1 MASQSP
7 IAPPPGSPAILILA
21 GKRDG
26 RIDPLAEQAGVSHK
40 AVVPIRGKP
49 LLTWVLEAAEAAWP
63 DSLIL
68 VSIHDPAVIAGLPIV
83 ARLQAAGRLIAVPA
97 GPGIV
102 ESLEAAVAVA
112 GDRAWPMLVTTG
124 DNVLVTP
131 KALRR
136 LHDEAV
142 REGAGAALSIASRE
156 QILAAHP
163 EGQRRFYE
171 FADVA
176 ISNCNAYW
184 LADAAALRAAESFRG
199 GGQFIKTPGA
209 ILKAF
214 GLWNL
219 IGFRRRWW
227 TLERAMAN
235 LSRRF
240 GVRIR
245 PVFVTD
251 GALAVD
257 VDNPR
262 TYKIAETLLASRK
275 P

>member
-1 MASQSP
+1 MPSQSP
-7 IAPPPGSPAILILA
+7 TILILA

-26 RIDPLAEQAGVSHK
+26 KLDPLAEKTGVTHK

-49 LLTWVLEAAEAAWP
+49 LIAWVLEAAEQAWP
-63 DSLIL
+63 DAPIL
-68 VSIHDPAVIAGLPIV
+68 VSIHDGNVIAPLPIV
-83 ARLQAAGRLIAVPA
+83 QRLTESGRLHIVPA
-97 GPGIV
+97 RQGIV
-102 ESLEAAVAVA
+102 DSVHAAVEAE
-112 GDRAWPMLVTTG
+112 GRFPLLITTG

-131 KALRR
+131 EALRR
-136 LHDEAV
+136 LHDEAMAA
-142 REGAGAALSIASRE
+142 GAGAALSIASRE
-156 QILAAHP
+156 QILSAHP

-171 FADVA
+171 FRDEA

-184 LADAAALRAAESFRG
+184 LRDRDALKAAESFRG

-219 IGFRRRWW
+219 IGFRRKWW
-227 TLERAMAN
+227 TLEKAMRN

-240 GVRIR
+240 GVKIV

-257 VDNPR
+257 VDNER
-262 TYKIAETLLASRK
+262 TYKIAETLLESRK

>member
-1 MASQSP
+1 MPSQSP
-7 IAPPPGSPAILILA
+7 TILILA

-26 RIDPLAEQAGVSHK
+26 KLDPLAEKAGVSHK
-40 AVVPIRGKP
+40 AIVPIRGKP
-49 LLTWVLEAAEAAWP
+49 LIQWVLEAAEAAWP
-63 DSLIL
+63 DAPIL
-68 VSIHDPAVIAGLPIV
+68 VSIHDPAVVAHLPIMQ
-83 ARLQAAGRLIAVPA
+83 RLIEAGRLRFPPA
-97 GPGIV
+97 QHGIV
-102 ESLEAAVAVA
+102 ESLEAATAE
-112 GDRAWPMLVTTG
+112 GDPFPLLITTG

-131 KALRR
+131 EALRR
-136 LHDEAV
+136 IHDEAMAA
-142 REGAGAALSIASRE
+142 GAGAALSIAMRE

-171 FADVA
+171 FKDKA

-184 LADAAALRAAESFRG
+184 LRDRSALNAAESFRG

-219 IGFRRRWW
+219 IGFRRKWW
-227 TLERAMAN
+227 TLDKAMRN

-240 GVRIR
+240 GVKIA
-245 PVFVTD
+245 PVVVTD

-257 VDNPR
+257 VDNER
-262 TYKIAETLLASRK
+262 TYKIAETLLESRK
-275 P
+275 PNG

>member
-1 MASQSP
+1 VPSQSP
-7 IAPPPGSPAILILA
+7 TILILA

-26 RIDPLAEQAGVSHK
+26 KLDPLAEKAGVSHK

-49 LLTWVLEAAEAAWP
+49 LIVWVLEAAEAAWP
-63 DSLIL
+63 DAPIL
-68 VSIHDPAVIAGLPIV
+68 VSIHDPAVLADLPIV
-83 ARLQAAGRLIAVPA
+83 EKLKAAGRLSFPPA
-97 GPGIV
+97 QHGIV
-102 ESLEAAVAVA
+102 ESLEAAAA
-112 GDRAWPMLVTTG
+112 QGEPFPLLITTG

-131 KALRR
+131 EALRR
-136 LHDEAV
+136 LHDEAMADD
-142 REGAGAALSIASRE
+142 AGAALSLATRE

-171 FADVA
+171 FKDKA

-184 LADAAALRAAESFRG
+184 LRDRQALKAAESFRG

-219 IGFRRRWW
+219 IGFRRKWW
-227 TLERAMAN
+227 TLDKAMRN

-240 GVRIR
+240 GVRIA

-257 VDNPR
+257 VDNER
-262 TYKIAETLLASRK
+262 TYRIAETLLGSRK
-275 P
+275 PHG

>member
-7 IAPPPGSPAILILA
+7 TLLILA

-26 RIDPLAEQAGVSHK
+26 RLDPLAERAGVSHK

-49 LLTWVLEAAEAAWP
+49 LIVWVLEAAAAAWP
-63 DSLIL
+63 DNRIL
-68 VSIHDPAVIAGLPIV
+68 VSIHDPAVILDLPIV
-83 ARLQAAGRLIAVPA
+83 AELQSAGRLACVPA
-97 GPGIV
+97 QSGIV
-102 ESLEAAVAVA
+102 ESLEAAVAEGA
-112 GDRAWPMLVTTG
+112 SWPLLITTG

-131 KALRR
+131 DALRR
-136 LHDEAV
+136 LHDQAV
-142 REGAGAALSIASRE
+142 AAGAGAALSIASRE
-156 QILAAHP
+156 QILSAHP

-171 FADVA
+171 FRDVA

-184 LADAAALRAAESFRG
+184 LAGPAALRAAESFRG

-219 IGFRRRWW
+219 IGFRRKWW
-227 TLERAMAN
+227 TLDRAMRN

-240 GVRIR
+240 RVTIA

-257 VDNPR
+257 VDNER
-262 TYKIAETLLASRK
+262 TYRIAETLLESRK

>member
-1 MASQSP
+1 MPSQSP
-7 IAPPPGSPAILILA
+7 TILILA

-26 RIDPLAEQAGVSHK
+26 KLDPLAAAAGVSHK
-40 AVVPIRGKP
+40 AVVPIRNKP
-49 LLTWVLEAAEAAWP
+49 LIQWVLEAAEQAWP
-63 DSLIL
+63 DNRIL
-68 VSIHDPAVIAGLPIV
+68 VSIHDGGVIGTLPIV
-83 ARLQAAGRLIAVPA
+83 ERLTASGRLQIVAARE
-97 GPGIV
+97 GIV
-102 ESLEAAVAVA
+102 ESLEAAAESGA
-112 GDRAWPMLVTTG
+112 AWPLLITTG
-124 DNVLVTP
+124 DNVLITP
-131 KALRR
+131 AALRR

-142 REGAGAALSIASRE
+142 EADAGAALSLATRE

-171 FADVA
+171 FEDKA

-184 LADAAALRAAESFRG
+184 LRDRAALRAAESFRG

-219 IGFRRRWW
+219 IGFRRKWW
-227 TLERAMAN
+227 SLDRAMAN

-240 GVRIR
+240 GVRIA

-257 VDNPR
+257 VDNER
-262 TYKIAETLLASRK
+262 TYKIAETLLESRK
-275 P
+275 PNG

>member
-1 MASQSP
+1 MNS
-7 IAPPPGSPAILILA
+7 APTILILA

-26 RIDPLAEQAGVSHK
+26 KLDPLAEKAGVSHK

-49 LLTWVLEAAEAAWP
+49 LITWVLEAAEQAWP
-63 DSLIL
+63 AAPIL

-83 ARLQAAGRLIAVPA
+83 RRMTDEGRLRCSPA
-97 GPGIV
+97 QAGIV
-102 ESLEAAVAVA
+102 ESLEAAVAEGA
-112 GDRAWPMLVTTG
+112 AFPLLITTG

-131 KALRR
+131 EALRR
-136 LHDEAV
+136 LHDEAMAAD
-142 REGAGAALSIASRE
+142 AGAALSLATRE

-171 FADVA
+171 FKDKA

-184 LADAAALRAAESFRG
+184 LRDREALRAAESFRG

-219 IGFRRRWW
+219 IGFRRKWW
-227 TLERAMAN
+227 NLDRAMRN

-240 GVRIR
+240 GVKIA

-257 VDNPR
+257 VDNER
-262 TYKIAETLLASRK
+262 TYKIAETLLESRK
-275 P
+275 PNG

>member
-1 MASQSP
+1 MTTP
-7 IAPPPGSPAILILA
+7 TILILA

-26 RIDPLAEQAGVSHK
+26 KIDPLAAKAGVSHK
-40 AVVPIRGKP
+40 AIVPIRGKP
-49 LLTWVLEAAEAAWP
+49 LIQWVLEAAEHAWP
-63 DSLIL
+63 GAPIL
-68 VSIHDPAVIAGLPIV
+68 VSIHDSAVIDPLPIV
-83 ARLQAAGRLIAVPA
+83 QRLKAEGRLRCPQARH
-97 GPGIV
+97 GIV
-102 ESLEAAVAVA
+102 ESLEAAVAD
-112 GDRAWPMLVTTG
+112 GDAFPLLITTG
-124 DNVLVTP
+124 DNVLITP
-131 KALRR
+131 EALRR
-136 LHDEAV
+136 LHDEAMAA
-142 REGAGAALSIASRE
+142 GAGAALSLATRE

-171 FADVA
+171 FKDKA

-184 LADAAALRAAESFRG
+184 LRDRAALKAAESFRG

-219 IGFRRRWW
+219 TGFRQKWW
-227 TLERAMAN
+227 NLDKAMAN

-240 GVRIR
+240 GVKIA

-257 VDNPR
+257 VDNER
-262 TYKIAETLLASRK
+262 TYTIAETLLETRK
-275 P
+275 PNG

>member
-1 MASQSP
+1 MPSQSP
-7 IAPPPGSPAILILA
+7 TILILA

-26 RIDPLAEQAGVSHK
+26 KLDPLAERAGVSHK

-49 LLTWVLEAAEAAWP
+49 LIQWVLEAAAAAWP
-63 DSLIL
+63 DNRIL
-68 VSIHDPAVIAGLPIV
+68 VSIHDGGVLAPLPIV
-83 ARLQAAGRLIAVPA
+83 ERLTASGRLQITEARQ
-97 GPGIV
+97 GIV
-102 ESLEAAVAVA
+102 ESLEAAVESGAS
-112 GDRAWPMLVTTG
+112 WPLLITTG

-131 KALRR
+131 EALRR

-142 REGAGAALSIASRE
+142 AAGAGAALSLATRE
-156 QILAAHP
+156 QIHAAHP

-171 FADVA
+171 FRDKA

-184 LADAAALRAAESFRG
+184 LRDADALKAAESFRG

-219 IGFRRRWW
+219 IGFRRKWW
-227 TLERAMAN
+227 SLDKAMAN

-240 GVRIR
+240 GVKVT

-257 VDNPR
+257 VDNER
-262 TYKIAETLLASRK
+262 TYKIAETLIESRK
-275 P
+275 PNG

>member
-1 MASQSP
+1 MPSQSP
-7 IAPPPGSPAILILA
+7 TILILA
-21 GKRDG
+21 GKREG
-26 RIDPLAEQAGVSHK
+26 KLDPLAEKAGVSHK
-40 AVVPIRGKP
+40 AIVPIRGKP
-49 LLTWVLEAAEAAWP
+49 LIQWVLEAAEAAWS
-63 DSLIL
+63 DASIM
-68 VSIHDPAVIAGLPIV
+68 VSIHDPQVLAELPSV
-83 ARLQAAGRLIAVPA
+83 QRLQTAGRLRFPPA
-97 GPGIV
+97 QHGIV
-102 ESLEAAVAVA
+102 ESLEAAVADSA
-112 GDRAWPMLVTTG
+112 GFPLLITTG

-131 KALRR
+131 GALRR
-136 LHDEAV
+136 LHDEATAAD
-142 REGAGAALSIASRE
+142 AGAALSIATRE

-171 FADVA
+171 FRDRA

-184 LADAAALRAAESFRG
+184 LRDRAALKAAESFRG

-219 IGFRRRWW
+219 IGFRRKWW
-227 TLERAMAN
+227 TFDEAMRN

-240 GVRIR
+240 GVKIE

-257 VDNPR
+257 VDNER
-262 TYKIAETLLASRK
+262 TYKIAEILLESRK

>member
-1 MASQSP
+1 MTTP
-7 IAPPPGSPAILILA
+7 TILILA

-26 RIDPLAEQAGVSHK
+26 KLDPLAEKAGVSHK

-49 LLTWVLEAAEAAWP
+49 LIQWVLEAAEAAWP
-63 DSLIL
+63 DAQIL
-68 VSIHDPAVIAGLPIV
+68 VSIHDPAVVEPLSIV
-83 ARLQAAGRLIAVPA
+83 QRLKGAGRLCFPA
-97 GPGIV
+97 AQHGIV
-102 ESLEAAVAVA
+102 ESLEAAVAEGGA
-112 GDRAWPMLVTTG
+112 FPLLITTG

-131 KALRR
+131 EALRR
-136 LHDEAV
+136 LHEQAV
-142 REGAGAALSIASRE
+142 SEGAGAALSIATRE

-171 FADVA
+171 FKDKA

-184 LADAAALRAAESFRG
+184 LRDRAALKAAESFRG

-219 IGFRRRWW
+219 IGFRRKWW
-227 TLERAMAN
+227 TLDKAMQN

-240 GVRIR
+240 GVKIAAV
-245 PVFVTD
+245 PVTD

-257 VDNPR
+257 VDNER
-262 TYKIAETLLASRK
+262 TYKIAETLLESRK

>member
-1 MASQSP
+1 MT
-7 IAPPPGSPAILILA
+7 APSILILA

-26 RIDPLAEQAGVSHK
+26 KLDPLAEQAGVSHK

-49 LLTWVLEAAEAAWP
+49 LIAWVLEAAEAAWP
-63 DSLIL
+63 DAPIL
-68 VSIHDPAVIAGLPIV
+68 VSIHDPAVVEGLEIV
-83 ARLQAAGRLIAVPA
+83 QRLVAAGRLRFPA
-97 GPGIV
+97 AQAGIV
-102 ESLEAAVAVA
+102 ESVEAAVAS
-112 GDRAWPMLVTTG
+112 DDAWPLLITTG

-131 KALRR
+131 EALRR
-136 LHDEAV
+136 LHEEAMAA
-142 REGAGAALSIASRE
+142 GAGAALSIASRE

-171 FADVA
+171 FRDVA

-184 LADAAALRAAESFRG
+184 LRDAGALRAAESFRG

-227 TLERAMAN
+227 TLDKAMRN

-240 GVRIR
+240 RVKIA

>member
-1 MASQSP
+1 MPSQSP
-7 IAPPPGSPAILILA
+7 TLLILA

-26 RIDPLAEQAGVSHK
+26 KLDPLAERAGVSHK

-49 LLTWVLEAAEAAWP
+49 LITWVLEAAEQAWP
-63 DSLIL
+63 DNRIL
-68 VSIHDPAVIAGLPIV
+68 VSIHDGDVIAGLPIV
-83 ARLQAAGRLIAVPA
+83 ERLRAAGRLQITEARA
-97 GPGIV
+97 GIV
-102 ESLEAAVAVA
+102 ESLEAAVESGA
-112 GDRAWPMLVTTG
+112 AWPLLITTG

-131 KALRR
+131 EALRR
-136 LHDEAV
+136 LHDEAMAAN
-142 REGAGAALSIASRE
+142 AGAALSLATRE

-171 FADVA
+171 FRDKA

-184 LADAAALRAAESFRG
+184 LRDAASLRAAESFRG

-219 IGFRRRWW
+219 IGFRRKWW
-227 TLERAMAN
+227 SVDKAMAN

-240 GVRIR
+240 GVKIA
-245 PVFVTD
+245 PVFVAD

-257 VDNPR
+257 VDNER
-262 TYKIAETLLASRK
+262 TYKIAETLLESRK
-275 P
+275 PNG

>member
-1 MASQSP
+1 MSSP
-7 IAPPPGSPAILILA
+7 PTLLILA

-26 RIDPLAEQAGVSHK
+26 KLDPLAEQPGVSHK

-49 LLTWVLEAAEAAWP
+49 LIQWVLEAAEQAWP
-63 DSLIL
+63 DNMIL
-68 VSIHDPAVIAGLPIV
+68 VSIHDPQVMADLPIV
-83 ARLQAAGRLIAVPA
+83 QRLTAAGRLRFPPA
-97 GPGIV
+97 QHGIV
-102 ESLEAAVAVA
+102 ESLEAAVAEGAVF
-112 GDRAWPMLVTTG
+112 PLLITTG

-131 KALRR
+131 EALRR
-136 LHDEAV
+136 LHDEAMAA
-142 REGAGAALSIASRE
+142 GAGAALSIASRE
-156 QILAAHP
+156 QIFAAHP

-171 FADVA
+171 FKDNA

-184 LADAAALRAAESFRG
+184 LRDAAALRAAESFRG
-199 GGQFIKTPGA
+199 GGQFSKTPGA

-219 IGFRRRWW
+219 IGFRRKWW
-227 TLERAMAN
+227 TLEKAMRN

-240 GVRIR
+240 GVEIA

-257 VDNPR
+257 VDNER
-262 TYKIAETLLASRK
+262 TYRIAETLLASRK

>member
-1 MASQSP
+1 MPSQSP
-7 IAPPPGSPAILILA
+7 TILILA

-26 RIDPLAEQAGVSHK
+26 KLDPLAERAGVSHK

-49 LLTWVLEAAEAAWP
+49 LIVWVLEAAEQAWSDAP
-63 DSLIL
+63 ILI
-68 VSIHDPAVIAGLPIV
+68 SIHDPAVVAELPIV
-83 ARLQAAGRLIAVPA
+83 QRLADAGRLRCSPA
-97 GPGIV
+97 RAGIV
-102 ESLEAAVAVA
+102 ESLEAAVEEGA
-112 GDRAWPMLVTTG
+112 RFPLLITTG

-131 KALRR
+131 EALRR
-136 LHDEAV
+136 LHDEATAA
-142 REGAGAALSIASRE
+142 EAGAALSLATRD

-171 FADVA
+171 FKDKA

-184 LADAAALRAAESFRG
+184 LRDAHALRAAESFRG

-214 GLWNL
+214 GFWNL
-219 IGFRRRWW
+219 IGFRWKWW
-227 TLERAMAN
+227 TLEKAMRN

-240 GVRIR
+240 GVVIA

-257 VDNPR
+257 VDNDR
-262 TYKIAETLLASRK
+262 TYKIAEILLESRK

>member
-1 MASQSP
+1 MT
-7 IAPPPGSPAILILA
+7 APTILILA

-26 RIDPLAEQAGVSHK
+26 KLDPLAEQAGVSHK

-49 LLTWVLEAAEAAWP
+49 LITWVLEAAEAAWP
-63 DSLIL
+63 GAPIL
-68 VSIHDPAVIAGLPIV
+68 VSIHDPAVVAHLEIV
-83 ARLQAAGRLIAVPA
+83 ERLVAAGRLRFPVAQS
-97 GPGIV
+97 GIV
-102 ESLEAAVAVA
+102 ESVEAAVAE
-112 GDRAWPMLVTTG
+112 GDPWPLLITTG

-131 KALRR
+131 EALRR
-136 LHDEAV
+136 LHDEAMAAD
-142 REGAGAALSIASRE
+142 AGAALSIASRE

-171 FADVA
+171 FRDVA

-184 LADAAALRAAESFRG
+184 LRDARALRAAESFRG

-219 IGFRRRWW
+219 IGFRRKWW
-227 TLERAMAN
+227 TLDKAMRN

-240 GVRIR
+240 RVMIA

>member
-7 IAPPPGSPAILILA
+7 TLLILA

-26 RIDPLAEQAGVSHK
+26 RLDPLAERAGVSHK
-40 AVVPIRGKP
+40 ALVPIRGKA
-49 LLTWVLEAAEAAWP
+49 LIEWVLEAAEQAWAGAP
-63 DSLIL
+63 VW
-68 VSIHDPAVIAGLPIV
+68 VSIHDGALLAGLP
-83 ARLQAAGRLIAVPA
+83 AAEQLRAAGRLHISEARA
-97 GPGIV
+97 GIV
-102 ESLEAAVAVA
+102 DSLEAAVEA
-112 GDRAWPMLVTTG
+112 GAGWPLLITTG

-131 KALRR
+131 EALRR
-136 LHDEAV
+136 LHDEALA
-142 REGAGAALSIASRE
+142 RGAGAALSLATRE

-171 FADVA
+171 FRDKA

-184 LADAAALRAAESFRG
+184 LRDPAAFRAAESFRG

-219 IGFRRRWW
+219 IGFRRKWW
-227 TLERAMAN
+227 TVEAAMRN
-235 LSRRF
+235 LGRRF
-240 GVRIR
+240 GTTIA

-257 VDNPR
+257 VDNER
-262 TYKIAETLLASRK
+262 TYKIAEMLLESRK
-275 P
+275 PHG

>member
-1 MASQSP
+1 MTTP
-7 IAPPPGSPAILILA
+7 TILILA

-26 RIDPLAEQAGVSHK
+26 KLDPLAEKAGVSHK

-49 LLTWVLEAAEAAWP
+49 LIQWVLEAAEAAWP
-63 DSLIL
+63 DAPIL
-68 VSIHDPAVIAGLPIV
+68 VSIHDPAVLEGLEIV
-83 ARLQAAGRLIAVPA
+83 QRLTADGRLRFPQAQH
-97 GPGIV
+97 GIV
-102 ESLEAAVAVA
+102 ESLEAAVAEGGA
-112 GDRAWPMLVTTG
+112 FPLLITTG

-131 KALRR
+131 EALRR

-142 REGAGAALSIASRE
+142 AAGAGAALSIASRE

-171 FADVA
+171 FRDVA

-184 LADAAALRAAESFRG
+184 LRDRAALRAAESFRG

-219 IGFRRRWW
+219 IGFRRKWW
-227 TLERAMAN
+227 NLDKAMAN

-240 GVRIR
+240 GVRIA

-257 VDNPR
+257 VDNER
-262 TYKIAETLLASRK
+262 TYRIAETLLESRK
-275 P
+275 PNG

>member
-1 MASQSP
+1 MTTP
-7 IAPPPGSPAILILA
+7 TILILA

-26 RIDPLAEQAGVSHK
+26 KLDPLAEKAGVSHK

-49 LLTWVLEAAEAAWP
+49 LIAWVLEAAEAAWP
-63 DSLIL
+63 DAPIL
-68 VSIHDPAVIAGLPIV
+68 VSIHDPGVLDALPIV
-83 ARLQAAGRLIAVPA
+83 QRLVEAGRLGFPPA
-97 GPGIV
+97 QHGIV
-102 ESLEAAVAVA
+102 ESLEAAAA
-112 GDRAWPMLVTTG
+112 EGEPFPLLITTG

-131 KALRR
+131 EALRR
-136 LHDEAV
+136 LHDEAAAS
-142 REGAGAALSIASRE
+142 GAGAALSIATRE
-156 QILAAHP
+156 QIFAAHP

-171 FADVA
+171 FKDKA

-184 LADAAALRAAESFRG
+184 LRDRRALRAAESFRG
-199 GGQFIKTPGA
+199 GGQFSKTPGA

-219 IGFRRRWW
+219 IGFRRKWW
-227 TLERAMAN
+227 TLEKAMGN

-240 GVRIR
+240 GVKIV
-245 PVFVTD
+245 PVLVTD

-257 VDNPR
+257 VDNER
-262 TYKIAETLLASRK
+262 TYKIAETLLESRK

>member
-1 MASQSP
+1 MT
-7 IAPPPGSPAILILA
+7 APSILILA

-26 RIDPLAEQAGVSHK
+26 KLDPLAEQAGVSHK

-49 LLTWVLEAAEAAWP
+49 LITWVLEAAEAAWP
-63 DSLIL
+63 DAPIL
-68 VSIHDPAVIAGLPIV
+68 VSIHDPAVVEGLEV
-83 ARLQAAGRLIAVPA
+83 VQRLLAAGRLRFPSAQS
-97 GPGIV
+97 GIV
-102 ESLEAAVAVA
+102 ESVEAAVAE
-112 GDRAWPMLVTTG
+112 GNPWPLLITTG

-131 KALRR
+131 EALRR
-136 LHDEAV
+136 LHDEATAA
-142 REGAGAALSIASRE
+142 GAGAALSIASRE
-156 QILAAHP
+156 QILSAHP

-171 FADVA
+171 FRDVA

-184 LADAAALRAAESFRG
+184 LRDVSALRAAESFRG

-219 IGFRRRWW
+219 IGFRRKWW
-227 TLERAMAN
+227 TLDKAMAN

-240 GVRIR
+240 RVKIA

-257 VDNPR
+257 VDNAR
-262 TYKIAETLLASRK
+262 TYKVAETLLASRK

>member
-1 MASQSP
+1 MPSQSP
-7 IAPPPGSPAILILA
+7 TILILA

-26 RIDPLAEQAGVSHK
+26 KLDPLAERAGVSHK
-40 AVVPIRGKP
+40 AVVPIRAKP
-49 LLTWVLEAAEAAWP
+49 LITWVLEAAEQAWP
-63 DSLIL
+63 DAPIL
-68 VSIHDPAVIAGLPIV
+68 VSIHDPAVIADLPMV
-83 ARLQAAGRLIAVPA
+83 QRLTNEGRLRCSPA
-97 GPGIV
+97 RAGIV
-102 ESLEAAVAVA
+102 DSLEAAVEDGASF
-112 GDRAWPMLVTTG
+112 PLLITTG
-124 DNVLVTP
+124 DNVLVTAE
-131 KALRR
+131 ALRR
-136 LHDEAV
+136 LHDEAMAAD
-142 REGAGAALSIASRE
+142 AGAALSLATRE

-171 FADVA
+171 FKDKA

-184 LADAAALRAAESFRG
+184 LRDREALRAAESFRG

-219 IGFRRRWW
+219 IGFRRKWW
-227 TLERAMAN
+227 TLDKALCN

-240 GVRIR
+240 GVRIA

-257 VDNPR
+257 VDNER
-262 TYKIAETLLASRK
+262 TYKIAESLLASRK

>member
-1 MASQSP
+1 MSLTP
-7 IAPPPGSPAILILA
+7 TILILA
-21 GKRDG
+21 GKREG
-26 RIDPLAEQAGVSHK
+26 KIDPLAEQAGVSHK

-49 LLTWVLEAAEAAWP
+49 LITWVLEAAEQAWP
-63 DSLIL
+63 GAPIL
-68 VSIHDPAVIAGLPIV
+68 VSIHDGGVIAPLPIV
-83 ARLQAAGRLIAVPA
+83 ERLTASGRLRIVEARE
-97 GPGIV
+97 GIV
-102 ESLEAAVAVA
+102 ESLEAAAETNDA
-112 GDRAWPMLVTTG
+112 FPLLITTG

-131 KALRR
+131 EALRR
-136 LHDEAV
+136 LHDEAMAAD
-142 REGAGAALSIASRE
+142 AGAALSLATRE

-171 FADVA
+171 FKDKA

-184 LADAAALRAAESFRG
+184 LRDRSALKAAESFRG

-219 IGFRRRWW
+219 IGFRRKWW
-227 TLERAMAN
+227 VLDKAMRN

-240 GVRIR
+240 GVKIA

-257 VDNPR
+257 VDNER
-262 TYKIAETLLASRK
+262 TYKIAETLLESRK

>member
-1 MASQSP
+1 MPSQSP
-7 IAPPPGSPAILILA
+7 TILILA

-26 RIDPLAEQAGVSHK
+26 KLDPLAELAGVSHK

-49 LLTWVLEAAEAAWP
+49 LIEWVLEAAEQAWP
-63 DSLIL
+63 DNRIL
-68 VSIHDPAVIAGLPIV
+68 VSIHDGAVIGGLPI
-83 ARLQAAGRLIAVPA
+83 AGRLLASGRLRVTEA
-97 GPGIV
+97 REGIV
-102 ESLEAAVAVA
+102 ESLEAAVES
-112 GDRAWPMLVTTG
+112 GGPWPLLITTG

-131 KALRR
+131 EALRR
-136 LHDEAV
+136 LHDEALV
-142 REGAGAALSIASRE
+142 ADACAALSVATRE
-156 QILAAHP
+156 QILSAHP

-171 FADVA
+171 FKDKA

-184 LADAAALRAAESFRG
+184 LRDVAALKAAESFRG

-219 IGFRRRWW
+219 IGFRLKWW

-240 GVRIR
+240 GVKVA
-245 PVFVTD
+245 PVLVTD

-257 VDNPR
+257 VDNER
-262 TYKIAETLLASRK
+262 TYKIAETLLESRK
-275 P
+275 PHG